1 MRRWSSF
8 SVAVALLIFACGN
21 QGPYAADRASALTAA
36 RGQRTPAPR
45 LSSSTADV
53 APAGQDQNDPN
64 EAKTRGSM
72 LSAQVEV
79 PPIRPAVVEHPEA
92 LRHFFES
99 LSHLEDG
106 SAREDVLVMQLG
118 DSHTAAD
125 IGTSAARRA
134 LQARFGDG
142 GRGFVAFGRP
152 WPTYVQDGVRGGMTR
167 DFKGE
172 RGKFSFG
179 QFVGDGRYGMAG
191 FAIESNRKR
200 GRAWSDLSASASRI
214 EFSFL
219 EQPGGGSFEVF
230 IDDVKKGVVS
240 TRQKTAKSGFR
251 AFDVGEGPHHV
262 EARPRG
268 DGPVRLFGLDLGR
281 SKVGLV
287 FDALGING
295 ARATTVL
302 QWQEPHMAEQL
313 RHQAPDLVILAYG
326 TNEAGDD
333 IPLPVY
339 ERQLL
344 DVLGR
349 ISRAVPTA
357 SCLLL
362 GPPDRGLETPQG
374 WVTVPRL
381 LEIIESQRNVAKA
394 AGCAF
399 YSQLDAMGGPGSI
412 AAWVDEPQPRA
423 RRDYVHLT
431 REGYT
436 QLGQAMAS
444 DLLRAYDASRS
455 DSNLVSKR

>member
-8 SVAVALLIFACGN
+8 PVAVALLIFACGN
-21 QGPYAADRASALTAA
+21 QSPYAADRTSAVVAS
-36 RGQRTPAPR
+36 RGRAPAPR
-45 LSSSTADV
+45 LASSPADV
-53 APAGQDQNDPN
+53 ASPGQEPNDAN
-64 EAKTRGSM
+64 TRGSM

-79 PPIRPAVVEHPEA
+79 PVPAPIRPAVVEHPEA

-106 SAREDVLVMQLG
+106 SAREDVRVMQLG

-134 LQARFGDG
+134 LQGRFGDG

-191 FAIESNRKR
+191 FAIETTRKR

-214 EFSFL
+214 EVSYL

-230 IDDVKKGVVS
+230 IDDAKKGVVS
-240 TRQKTAKSGFR
+240 TRGKTAKSGFH
-251 AFDVGEGPHHV
+251 AYDVGEGPHHV

-287 FDALGING
+287 FEALGING

-313 RHQAPDLVILAYG
+313 RHQPPDLVVLAYG

-333 IPLPVY
+333 IPMPVY

-399 YSQLDAMGGPGSI
+399 YSQLEAMGGPGAI

-444 DLLRAYDASRS
+444 DLLRAYDTYRG
-455 DSNLVSKR
+455 DSTLVSKR